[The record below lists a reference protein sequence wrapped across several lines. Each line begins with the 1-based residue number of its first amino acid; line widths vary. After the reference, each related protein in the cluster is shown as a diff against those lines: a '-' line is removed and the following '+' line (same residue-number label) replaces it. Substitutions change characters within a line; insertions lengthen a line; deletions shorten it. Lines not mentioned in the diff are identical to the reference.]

1 MPILGTLG
9 RMFVSKK
16 KQKNKNLKALFCA
29 TIWHEGGF
37 FMATYHLRV
46 KNDTKSGG
54 RKVSAKR
61 HADYIFR
68 EDGKSHADYINR
80 EGAQSNRTDCIFK
93 GSQLPKWAEDS
104 PQKFFSAATRYE
116 DKGNRRYKEIE
127 LSLPNELT
135 LEQNREIVD
144 RFIANHLSNHYY
156 AYAIHEKKGE
166 LSGERTP
173 HVHIMF
179 SERLID
185 GVERMSERP
194 AYKYF
199 RRAAKPL
206 KGEKIASFERRRE
219 HGAPKDKK
227 WHDKK
232 YLCEMRAD
240 FARIQNDVL
249 KKNGFSIRVDHRTLQ
264 AQKEEAAKN
273 GDEFLTKLY
282 KRVPEAHIGV
292 VAAHQ
297 ESASANEVKKYREVI
312 HHKQHSLFQVD
323 INQKATAEG
332 ETLFSVN
339 QAESANRA
347 LMNSQA
353 YRSANLD
360 DESLRLLNQEIV
372 AGLTRIRELKRDL
385 VGGLR
390 ARQRAQKEYL
400 STADYQFIR
409 DYESKLNQR
418 VYLERLLHEFALSS
432 WQYPDNERA
441 LRYIERLVK
450 EKNSKLHA
458 YLAQQNPHYWAIQ
471 EKLQNP
477 YQRKNIELIIHG
489 FLQDDL
495 KILAELK
502 KTSDDVLQKVAVMRN
517 MIELHETF
525 KTTFTLSEIRD
536 NIRNQYLSL
545 KKQYED
551 AVDTKNFLML
561 KQVSPLNA
569 LLRAKNIFVHGGFDK
584 LQSLQASYKE
594 TLAQFERDKSE
605 YLHWEQSFND
615 KNWISG
621 GDRLREQ
628 YYLTKKKIHL
638 ENIERNLSATKI
650 RMDTELA
657 RLENL
662 CQTEKAQEKIA
673 LFAAS
678 ILHKNLKITQEY
690 EETKKLVT
698 DLSTKLQVAK
708 KRFKALNDNYAS
720 MKKSRLYRVIQPVN
734 DSAKTT
740 SVKENELA
748 AIIADALMGEPYA
761 VQLVAR
767 FDGNN
772 LEMDKDWEM
781 MTEFDR
787 DELINKK
794 IIREL

>member
-1 MPILGTLG
+1 
-9 RMFVSKK
+9 
-16 KQKNKNLKALFCA
+16 
-29 TIWHEGGF
+29 
-37 FMATYHLRV
+37 MATYHLRV

-54 RKVSAKR
+54 GKVSAKR

-80 EGAQSNRTDCIFK
+80 EGAQSDRNDCVFK
-93 GSQLPKWAEDS
+93 GSQLPKWAKGS

-135 LEQNREIVD
+135 LEQNRLIVD
-144 RFIANHLSNHYY
+144 KFIANHLANHYY

-185 GVERMSERP
+185 DVERISERP

-206 KGEKIASFERRRE
+206 RGEQVASFERRCQ

-227 WHDKK
+227 WHDKN
-232 YLCEMRAD
+232 YLIELRED

-264 AQKEEAAKN
+264 AQREEAEKN
-273 GDEFLTKLY
+273 GDEFLAKVY
-282 KRVPEAHIGV
+282 KRAPEAHIGV
-292 VAAHQ
+292 ITAHT
-297 ESASANEVKKYREVI
+297 ESATATEVKKYRQVI
-312 HHKQHSLFQVD
+312 HHKQHSLFLVD
-323 INQKATAEG
+323 FNQKATTEG

-339 QAESANRA
+339 QAEGASRA

-353 YRSANLD
+353 YRSAILN

-372 AGLTRIRELKRDL
+372 AGLERIRELKRDL

-390 ARQRAQKEYL
+390 ARQQAQKEYL

-409 DYESKLNQR
+409 DYESKINQR
-418 VYLERLLHEFALSS
+418 VYLERLLRELALSS

-441 LRYIERLVK
+441 LRYIERLIK
-450 EKNSKLHA
+450 DKHSKLHT
-458 YLAQQNPHYWAIQ
+458 YLTQQNPHYWAIH

-477 YQRKNIELIIHG
+477 YQRKNIELVIHG
-489 FLQDDL
+489 LLQDDL

-502 KTSDDVLQKVAVMRN
+502 KTSDDVLQNVSMLRDSIKLRD
-517 MIELHETF
+517 TF

-536 NIRNQYLSL
+536 NIRNQYRSL
-545 KKQYED
+545 KKQYAD
-551 AVDTKNFLML
+551 AVDTKNVLML

-569 LLRAKNIFVHGGFDK
+569 LLSAKNIFVHGGFDK
-584 LQSLQASYKE
+584 LHSMQKSYRE
-594 TLAQFERDKSE
+594 TLAKFERDKSE
-605 YLHWEQSFND
+605 YLHWELTFND
-615 KNWISG
+615 KKWSSC
-621 GDRLREQ
+621 GDRLREL

-638 ENIERNLSATKI
+638 EETERNLSETKI
-650 RMDTELA
+650 QLDNEST

-662 CQTEKAQEKIA
+662 CQTEEAQEKIA
-673 LFAAS
+673 LLAAS
-678 ILHKNLKITQEY
+678 ILHKNLKIAHEY
-690 EETKKLVT
+690 EEAKKLVA
-698 DLSTKLQVAK
+698 DLSKKLHVAE
-708 KRFKALNDNYAS
+708 KRFKALKDNYAS
-720 MKKSRLYRVIQPVN
+720 KKQNRLYRVIQPVN

-740 SVKENELA
+740 SLNENELT

-767 FDGNN
+767 FDGNA

-781 MTEFDR
+781 MSEFDK
-787 DELINKK
+787 DEIINKK
-794 IIREL
+794 MIREL